1 MIKLNIFQ
9 GISIEYLSLMISYL
23 LYIIINK
30 KKISFR
36 ISFCLLLITIIFPG
50 LNNFL
55 YGVYI
60 VIIIIKNYS
69 QTKKIVTIDN
79 ILLFL
84 STILTILIVNLISFI
99 INHIVSNKFTDL
111 TFVSTIACLISL
123 LSCLLF
129 VYIHTSINIKNKLL
143 LYIKSKKFIYI
154 IFYSYLTLLI
164 LILSISILAEI
175 LQIEATLQGIF
186 IIIFLAMTIIFCI
199 TTSFLTYYYIKN
211 EKIEVMKREIV
222 NRQNYLNDLT
232 TNYSNLRK
240 IKHDIKNL
248 LIPLNRLLLDQKYD
262 QATGYIKALLSYI
275 DEIKTEKSS
284 EYIKVLSRLKNLELQ
299 GLFIEKLAYAQK
311 HGIKLD
317 IQITN
322 DVKLKAKD
330 IINTIIILSNLLDN
344 AIDATINHK
353 DSYIFIEIIQHSKSI
368 EFKITNSLLQ
378 PINLY
383 QIKKEGYTTKKSHL
397 GIGMT
402 NVFNII
408 NTSQNYFI
416 EIDNSRQFITFNFII
431 I

>member
-1 MIKLNIFQ
+1 MVKLNIFQ

-30 KKISFR
+30 KKVSFR
-36 ISFCLLLITIIFPG
+36 ISFCLLLITIILPG
-50 LNNFL
+50 LSNFL
-55 YGVYI
+55 YVIYI
-60 VIIIIKNYS
+60 VIIIIENYR

-84 STILTILIVNLISFI
+84 STILAILIVNLISFI
-99 INHIVSNKFTDL
+99 ISHIVSNRFIDL
-111 TFVSTIACLISL
+111 IYISIITCLIAL

-129 VYIHTSINIKNKLL
+129 IHINTSINIKNKLL
-143 LYIKSKKFIYI
+143 LYIKSKRFINI
-154 IFYSYLTLLI
+154 IFYSYLALLT
-164 LILSISILAEI
+164 LILSVSILAETF
-175 LQIEATLQGIF
+175 QIEAAFQGIF
-186 IIIFLAMTIIFCI
+186 IIIFLAITIIFCI

-211 EKIEVMKREIV
+211 EKIEAMKREIV

-248 LIPLNRLLLDQKYD
+248 LIPLNRLLLDRKYN

-299 GLFIEKLAYAQK
+299 GLFIEKLAYAKK
-311 HGIKLD
+311 HGIQLNV
-317 IQITN
+317 QITN
-322 DVKLKAKD
+322 NVKLKQKD
-330 IINTIIILSNLLDN
+330 IINTVIILSNLLDN

-353 DSYIFIEIIQHSKSI
+353 DSYILIEIIQHSKSI

-402 NVFNII
+402 NIFNII

-416 EIDNSRQFITFNFII
+416 EIDNSTQFITFNFII